1 MMKLPLI
8 LATAAAIS
16 AGSAADESICYDVK
30 LVAKPIAQ
38 VPNVFP
44 EADCADCIVMRWPW
58 FLDLRVK
65 RVVEGSLEGE
75 QVRVLTVQH
84 ATMKPRNMT
93 WWLRRNSAGG
103 FNAIWADD
111 EALARRCP
119 PDTPLAVP
127 YIQPGPG
134 ETLDDLRVKG
144 LQAYDRDRD

>member
-1 MMKLPLI
+1 
-8 LATAAAIS
+8 
-16 AGSAADESICYDVK
+16 
-30 LVAKPIAQ
+30 
-38 VPNVFP
+38 
-44 EADCADCIVMRWPW
+44 MRWPW
-58 FLDLRVK
+58 FLDLQVK
-65 RVVEGSLEGE
+65 QVVEGSLKGK

-84 ATMKPRNMT
+84 MTMKPRSMT

-103 FNAIWADD
+103 FNAVWADD

-144 LQAYDRDRD
+144 LQAYNRDQD